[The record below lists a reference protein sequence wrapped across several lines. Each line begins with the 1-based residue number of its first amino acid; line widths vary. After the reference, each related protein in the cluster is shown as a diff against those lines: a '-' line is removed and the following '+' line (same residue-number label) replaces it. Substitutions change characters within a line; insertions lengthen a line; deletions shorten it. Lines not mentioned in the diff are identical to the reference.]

1 MELEGPIRN
10 SSVVQAGD
18 DDGLEFSFR
27 SSVGKKW

>member
-10 SSVVQAGD
+10 SSVVQAVD